1 METGEA
7 KPIKRNPYRIPHALK
22 PVVDEYLNEMLKKG
36 VIEPTMSPW
45 SSSIVLVRNKSP
57 VGSIKYRFCIDY
69 RVLNAV
75 KKPDAYPIL
84 NIVDT
89 LVSLGKNKIFSIPD
103 IASGYHQIAIKPEHK
118 EKTACS
124 CHKFHYQFVKM
135 PFGLNNA
142 PATYQRCIDL
152 ILMGLKVID
161 CLVYLD
167 DLICFSTTMEEHVKN
182 CVPFLKDWIKPTLKF
197 NHINVSLQHI
207 MWNI

>member
-57 VGSIKYRFCIDY
+57 DGSIKYRFCIDY

-152 ILMGLKVID
+152 ILMGLK
-161 CLVYLD
+161 
-167 DLICFSTTMEEHVKN
+167 
-182 CVPFLKDWIKPTLKF
+182 
-197 NHINVSLQHI
+197 
-207 MWNI
+207 